1 MNHATLHHPESH
13 AAELLAELL
22 ELRAALLALQ
32 PGARLFAFWDLDGT
46 LLRGDCSEGL
56 NEGGRELYPGL
67 VRLAIEDGYS
77 PDYSGEDN
85 GQLRCR
91 NDYRELGERVG
102 AWLAYPF
109 LAQIFSGAKEH
120 DLEALAARHFDTTLR
135 TYYFSASRT
144 IFDGLAAAGVEQ
156 HILSASAEF
165 FVRGAAASLAL
176 PADQLH
182 GIRVRTVEGKLT
194 RELLYPVTYAEGK
207 VTQLIEIVRAAEA
220 ESGQPVFVL
229 AAFGNSFDTDKA
241 FLAHVVRQSLP
252 VGRPLAVMINAGFAP
267 TNYRGLFRS
276 VRQKQVV
283 GER

>member
-1 MNHATLHHPESH
+1 MNPPEPH
-13 AAELLAELL
+13 VEELLAELL
-22 ELRAALLALQ
+22 KLRAALLALR

-56 NEGGRELYPGL
+56 HEGGRELYPGL
-67 VRLAIEDGYS
+67 VHLAIEDGHS
-77 PDYSGEDN
+77 PDYSGDDS
-85 GQLRCR
+85 GPLRCR

-109 LAQIFSGAKEH
+109 LAQIFSGASEH
-120 DLEALAARHFDTTLR
+120 DLQALAARHFDTTLR
-135 TYYFSASRT
+135 KFYFSASRT
-144 IFDGLAAAGVEQ
+144 IFDGLAAVGVEQ

-176 PADQLH
+176 PAHRLH

-207 VTQLIEIVRAAEA
+207 VTQLIEIIRAAEA
-220 ESGQPVFVL
+220 ETEQPVFVL

-276 VRQKQVV
+276 VRQKKVV
-283 GER
+283 GDR

>member
-1 MNHATLHHPESH
+1 MNPPEPH
-13 AAELLAELL
+13 GEGLLAELL
-22 ELRAALLALQ
+22 ELRAALLAVR
-32 PGARLFAFWDLDGT
+32 PGARLLAFWDLDGT

-56 NEGGRELYPGL
+56 NEGGRELYHGL
-67 VRLAIEDGYS
+67 VRLAIEDGHS

-85 GQLRCR
+85 GQLKCR
-91 NDYRELGERVG
+91 NDYRELSDRVG

-109 LAQIFSGAKEH
+109 LAQIFFGASEY
-120 DLEALAARHFDTTLR
+120 DLQALAARHLEMTLR
-135 TYYFSASRT
+135 KFYFSASRM
-144 IFDGLAAAGVEQ
+144 IFDGLAAVGVEQ

-176 PADQLH
+176 PAHRLH

-207 VTQLIEIVRAAEA
+207 VAKLIEIIRAAEA
-220 ESGQPVFVL
+220 ETEQPVFVL
-229 AAFGNSFDTDKA
+229 AAFGNSFETDKA
-241 FLAHVVRQSLP
+241 FLAHVARQSLP

-276 VRQKQVV
+276 VRQKRVV
-283 GER
+283 GDR

>member
-1 MNHATLHHPESH
+1 MHHPEPH
-13 AAELLAELL
+13 ADELLAELL
-22 ELRAALLALQ
+22 ELRAALLAMS

-56 NEGGRELYPGL
+56 YIAGRELYPGL
-67 VRLAIEDGYS
+67 VRLAIEEGHS
-77 PDYSGEDN
+77 PDYGREDN
-85 GQLRCR
+85 GSQRCR
-91 NDYRELGERVG
+91 ADYRELGERVG

-109 LAQIFSGAKEH
+109 LAQIFFGASEQ
-120 DLEALAARHFDTTLR
+120 DLAALAARHFDTTLR
-135 TYYFSASRT
+135 KFYFSASRL

-176 PADQLH
+176 PATRLH

-194 RELLYPVTYAEGK
+194 RELLYPVTCAEGK
-207 VTQLIEIVRAAEA
+207 VSKLIEIVRAAEA
-220 ESGQPVFVL
+220 ETGQPGFVL
-229 AAFGNSFDTDKA
+229 AAFGNSFETDKA

-252 VGRPLAVMINAGFAP
+252 VGRPLGVMINAGFAP

-276 VRQKQVV
+276 VRQKRVV
-283 GER
+283 SES